1 MENSMVV
8 NNLEIELLYDQAVP
22 LLEIYIY
29 IYISALCI

>member
-29 IYISALCI
+29 ISALCI